1 MNQGRC
7 YYFHETRDSED
18 LLNDPRAF
26 LGRIDTEPG
35 TTPTGF
41 YTFPG
46 RDNDSFGSVE
56 SVNKLQRTQNKKKG
70 DIQEFVALGVLSEVI

>member
-41 YTFPG
+41 YTFPV
-46 RDNDSFGSVE
+46 RDNDSFDLVE
-56 SVNKLQRTQNKKKG
+56 SAYKLQRIQSKTKG